1 MTQKKVLLVSYS
13 FPPSNAPAAQRAF
26 YFAKYLPENNIELS
40 VLTTSKNISS
50 LGYGNS
56 MNTEGMKI
64 IDTDSVIHSTNST
77 TVHQGITSKNIIKNN
92 WLKKILVQL
101 MIPDRGIIWLPKA
114 LKFGSDFLRTTHV
127 DCIYATAPS
136 FTNFLIAYILSKRFN
151 KKLICD
157 FRDFYV
163 VNGLFKRIFPLNLLD
178 KLLEKTIVKTSA
190 HLIFISK
197 NMKAV
202 YGNKYPFIKNKSTLI
217 YNGFDDK
224 DYQNIQAAEV
234 SNDKL
239 KIFFA
244 GSFYFDS
251 KHPRDIFLLLDSLE
265 DLVKNKSIQKE
276 KIEITI
282 AAFIHTDLMMKIEK
296 HFMFNS
302 IKLLGIIKRE
312 NVLLEMQ
319 QANLLWHIL
328 GNSKQDVGAIPIKT
342 FEYIASEKPVLFF
355 VPKGAELSEIATEF
369 NLGYICY
376 LEKEFKEFNQQQIL
390 KAFRDIVI
398 EKRKYQSDKSRFKNF
413 RRDYQAQQLAEII
426 QNLN

>member
-1 MTQKKVLLVSYS
+1 MVQKKVLLVSYS

-26 YFAKYLPENNIELS
+26 YFAKYLPQNNIEVS

-56 MNTEGMKI
+56 MNTQGMKI
-64 IDTDSVIHSTNST
+64 IDTDSSIQSANNSI
-77 TVHQGITSKNIIKNN
+77 VHPSITSKNIIKSG

-114 LKFGSDFLRTTHV
+114 LKFGSDFLRNTDV
-127 DCIYATAPS
+127 NCIFATAPS
-136 FTNFLIAYILSKRFN
+136 FTNFLIAYLLSKRFN

-157 FRDFYV
+157 FRDFYM

-178 KLLEKTIVKTSA
+178 KILENKIVKASS

-202 YGNKYPFIKNKSTLI
+202 YENEYPFIQNKSTLI
-217 YNGFDDK
+217 YNGFDDS
-224 DYQNIQAAEV
+224 DYQNIKAVET

-244 GSFYFDS
+244 GSLYFES
-251 KHPRDIFLLLDSLE
+251 QHPRDIFMLLDALE
-265 DLVKNKSIQKE
+265 TLVNNKSIPKE
-276 KIEITI
+276 KIEIKI
-282 AAFIHTDLMMKIEK
+282 AAFIHPDLMMEIER

-312 NVLLEMQ
+312 DVLLEMQ

-342 FEYIASEKPVLFF
+342 FEYIASEKPVIFF
-355 VPKGAELSEIATEF
+355 VPKGAELGEIATEF

-376 LEKEFKEFNQQQIL
+376 LEGEFIDFNNQQIL
-390 KAFRDIVI
+390 KAYLEIVV
-398 EKRKYQSDKSRFKNF
+398 EQRKYQSDKSRFKNF
-413 RRDYQAQQLAEII
+413 RRDFQAQQLAEII
-426 QNLN
+426 QNLK

>member
-1 MTQKKVLLVSYS
+1 
-13 FPPSNAPAAQRAF
+13 
-26 YFAKYLPENNIELS
+26 
-40 VLTTSKNISS
+40 
-50 LGYGNS
+50 
-56 MNTEGMKI
+56 
-64 IDTDSVIHSTNST
+64 
-77 TVHQGITSKNIIKNN
+77 
-92 WLKKILVQL
+92 
-101 MIPDRGIIWLPKA
+101 
-114 LKFGSDFLRTTHV
+114 
-127 DCIYATAPS
+127 
-136 FTNFLIAYILSKRFN
+136 
-151 KKLICD
+151 
-157 FRDFYV
+157 
-163 VNGLFKRIFPLNLLD
+163 
-178 KLLEKTIVKTSA
+178 
-190 HLIFISK
+190 
-197 NMKAV
+197 
-202 YGNKYPFIKNKSTLI
+202 
-217 YNGFDDK
+217 
-224 DYQNIQAAEV
+224 
-234 SNDKL
+234 
-239 KIFFA
+239 
-244 GSFYFDS
+244 
-251 KHPRDIFLLLDSLE
+251 
-265 DLVKNKSIQKE
+265 
-276 KIEITI
+276 
-282 AAFIHTDLMMKIEK
+282 MMKIEK